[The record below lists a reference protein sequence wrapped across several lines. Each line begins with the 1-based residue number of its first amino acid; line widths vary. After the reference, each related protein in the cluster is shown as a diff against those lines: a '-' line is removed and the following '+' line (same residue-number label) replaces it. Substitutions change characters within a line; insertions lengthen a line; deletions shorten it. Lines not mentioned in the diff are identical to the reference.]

1 MFSAALISLL
11 LSAASGVPTSPAAR
25 QASDPPV
32 RVSLDHK
39 RYDRGDR
46 ARVTVRARDDGYL
59 LVLHL
64 DPDGRLRVLFPLD
77 PGDDDFVRGGETYE
91 IRGRGDREAF
101 TVEAPSGGGTVY
113 AAWSADPF
121 RFDDFVLGD
130 HWDYRVLG
138 DSALPSDPEVGLTN
152 LVQRMSAGHFE
163 YDLTSYDVRR
173 EVAYAEPAYY
183 ATPVVYS
190 PFAYDACYGAFYDP
204 WCERPPIIFYPVHYP
219 FRPYYPGFSISFTL
233 AFGRPLYPYYAYRHH
248 HFYGYGPYAYGAYY
262 DPYYSAPYFFGG
274 CRWSCGWGRVAIVGR
289 HHWPYGYDGASWPYR
304 FKGSTPSGPGI
315 QYRPRGAF
323 AEGLGRP
330 MSPVF
335 VSSRPRGAAHG
346 VGVESGR
353 RREVPRRVP
362 VERPVGHPGSSIGG
376 RGAPSIGRRSPGA
389 DGPGR
394 GVRQGGQGEQGGR
407 RGIRS
412 EHDGARRAG
421 PDTPRRM
428 VPLNDGS
435 RYEDGPRYDA
445 PRYDAPR
452 GTEQEMDG
460 RRSPRSEPRAE
471 PKYIVVPPGGPRSE
485 PRADPP
491 RRSEPRSDAPVR
503 VEPRYYPPRQAE
515 PRYTPPPRVEQP
527 RQAPR
532 PEPRY
537 IAPRAEPRREAPPPR
552 VESRPS
558 APARS
563 APGRSGGGGGGR
575 RRP

>member
-1 MFSAALISLL
+1 MFSAALMSLL
-11 LSAASGVPTSPAAR
+11 LSAVPGAPASPVAR

-32 RVSLDHK
+32 RVSLDH
-39 RYDRGDR
+39 REYDRGDR

-77 PGDDDFVRGGETYE
+77 PGDDAFVRGGEAYE

-121 RFDDFVLGD
+121 RFDDFVRGD

-138 DSALPSDPEVGLTN
+138 DSALPTDPEVGLTN
-152 LVQRMSAGHFE
+152 LVQRMTSEHFE
-163 YDLTSYDVRR
+163 YDFTTYDVRR
-173 EVAYAEPAYY
+173 QVAYTEPAYY
-183 ATPVVYS
+183 ATTVAYS
-190 PFAYDACYGAFYDP
+190 PYEYDACYGAYYDP
-204 WCERPPIIFYPVHYP
+204 WCERPPVIFYPIRYP
-219 FRPYYPGFSISFTL
+219 YRPYYPGFSISFTF
-233 AFGRPLYPYYAYRHH
+233 AFGRPLYPYYAYHRHRY
-248 HFYGYGPYAYGAYY
+248 YGY
-262 DPYYSAPYFFGG
+262 DPYYPDPYFFGG
-274 CRWSCGWGRVAIVGR
+274 CRWSCGWGRVAMVGR
-289 HHWPYGYDGASWPYR
+289 HHHGYPDGYGDTPWPYR
-304 FKGSTPSGPGI
+304 FKGSTPGGSGPGI

-330 MSPVF
+330 VSPLW
-335 VSSRPRGAAHG
+335 VSSRARRTEPA
-346 VGVESGR
+346 GR
-353 RREVPRRVP
+353 ELPRRVP
-362 VERPVGHPGSSIGG
+362 VERPVRRAGSSVGG
-376 RGAPSIGRRSPGA
+376 GGAPSIGRRSPGA
-389 DGPGR
+389 NDVGDGR
-394 GVRQGGQGEQGGR
+394 GVRQGGR

-412 EHDGARRAG
+412 VDEGTRAAG

-428 VPLNDGS
+428 VPRSGGS

-445 PRYDAPR
+445 PRR
-452 GTEQEMDG
+452 SGQETDG
-460 RRSPRSEPRAE
+460 RRAPRTEPRAE

-485 PRADPP
+485 PRADPRVDHP
-491 RRSEPRSDAPVR
+491 RQ
-503 VEPRYYPPRQAE
+503 VEPREQAPSRAEPRYDPPRQAE

-532 PEPRY
+532 DEPRY
-537 IAPRAEPRREAPPPR
+537 SAPRSEPRRESPPPR

-563 APGRSGGGGGGR
+563 APARSRGGEGGGGGR